1 MFVVG
6 GLSERKT
13 HYFEN
18 VVHVEE
24 DRLIMS
30 DDLKEKIGQGYRAGL
45 LKSRVFLNEDEVEE
59 ELHPMSVPAFF
70 SALIEDVKA
79 YYGV

>member
-24 DRLIMS
+24 DRLLIS
-30 DDLKEKIGQGYRAGL
+30 EDLKEKMTQGYRAGL
-45 LKSRVFLNEDEVEE
+45 LKSKVFLNENEIEE
-59 ELHPMSVPAFF
+59 ELHPMSISGFF
-70 SALIEDVKA
+70 NALIEEVKA
-79 YYGV
+79 YYGD